1 MESSF
6 SSVSFNIFMETFE
19 HMAIAI
25 SERLRYIDD
34 NCTIWKHVMDN
45 LQVFMDQINNL
56 LMTNNFTK

>member
-1 MESSF
+1 
-6 SSVSFNIFMETFE
+6 METFE